1 MRYLLTGATGFLGR
15 ELCAR
20 LLLSGADLLVTT
32 RRKNDETLDG
42 ARDRIGAMIVK
53 CDPNVSLERFSV
65 AFGDVTEKNFG
76 QDAETEAWIA
86 RKNEP
91 IQLIHGAAEVRFDLP
106 YPVMKKQNVEGT
118 GQVVQLASALHA
130 RGLLRR
136 FDHVST
142 TYVAGDRTDV
152 ALETDADVGQRARN
166 DYEKTKL
173 EAELLV
179 YRARDAGLPITV
191 HRPSII
197 VGDSRTGHASSFKV
211 LYWPMKVYA
220 RGRWRTLF
228 GRPDCAIDVVPVDF
242 VADAM
247 MALLPRDEATGKTF
261 HLAAGPERQSTIA
274 ELVALAEAEFQ
285 RGRIRYLDPDFYMR
299 WLRPMILPILKLVRP
314 DVAERGGVYL
324 PYFRANPTFDVA
336 QASAILTPLGVVPPR
351 VQDYFG
357 AILRYAKESDFGKRE
372 LIPAPETLR
381 LHE

>member
-1 MRYLLTGATGFLGR
+1 VRYLVTGATGFLGR

-20 LLLSGADLLVTT
+20 LLLSGAELLVTT
-32 RRKNDETLDG
+32 RRKNDESLEG
-42 ARDRIGAMIVK
+42 ARARIGEMLVR
-53 CDPNVSLERFSV
+53 CDPRVSLDHFSV
-65 AFGDVTEKNFG
+65 VFADVTAPDLG
-76 QDAETEAWIA
+76 RDGETQRWIE
-86 RKNEP
+86 RGGEV
-91 IQLIHGAAEVRFDLP
+91 QLIHGAAEVRFDLP
-106 YPVMKKQNVEGT
+106 YPVMQKQNVEGT
-118 GQVVQLASALHA
+118 KNVLELASSLHA

-152 ALETDADVGQRARN
+152 ALETDADAGQRPRN

-173 EAELLV
+173 EAEMAV
-179 YRARDAGLPITV
+179 YRARDTGLPITV

-197 VGDSRTGHASSFKV
+197 VGDSRTGQASSFKV

-247 MALLPRDEATGKTF
+247 IALLPRDDATNKTF

-274 ELVALAEAEFQ
+274 EIVALAEAEFQ
-285 RGRIRYLDPDFYMR
+285 RGRIRYIDPDFYMR
-299 WLRPMILPILKLVRP
+299 WLRPLVKPILKMIRP

-324 PYFRANPTFDVA
+324 PYFRSNPTFSVT
-336 QASAILTPLGVVPPR
+336 QASAILTPLGIEPPR
-351 VQDYFG
+351 VKDYFG
-357 AILRYAKESDFGKRE
+357 AILRYARKSDFGK
-372 LIPAPETLR
+372 LSPAPRKLLPR
-381 LHE
+381 G